1 MCTLYY
7 TKQCSVVVFQNVLTH
22 CLQLE
27 MICLQRK
34 EKAQVDSTGGLFRER
49 ERGKRRDKGNE
60 RGVVVGEV

>member
-1 MCTLYY
+1 
-7 TKQCSVVVFQNVLTH
+7 
-22 CLQLE
+22 

-49 ERGKRRDKGNE
+49 ERGKLRDKGNE